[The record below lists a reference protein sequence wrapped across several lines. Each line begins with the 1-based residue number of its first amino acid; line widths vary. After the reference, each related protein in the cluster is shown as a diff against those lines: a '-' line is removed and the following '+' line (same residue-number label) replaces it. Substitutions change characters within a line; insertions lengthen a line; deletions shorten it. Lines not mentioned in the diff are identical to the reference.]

1 VTAQLGDSGPDA
13 SYLLKLE
20 SEPLRGLDVFF
31 SREPRIDENSFSVDL
46 DDLSISWTYQ
56 RR

>member
-1 VTAQLGDSGPDA
+1 MTAQLGDSGPDA